1 MWIYIYLSLQ
11 WLHFKFFWLVY
22 KIPCCWNLGCFLF
35 FHVNK
40 LLLRTFFYIYISL
53 PICGNTSGVHN
64 PWNGIAVTGYSHF
77 TFWWILPYCLWSN
90 SCKLILSFQCAV
102 GNSCQCTL
110 VFIHYVYIKYKLV
123 CLVLWKIESNEIKK
137 SFFVKQSFTWKEK
150 ELVFC
155 TCRVMGDPW
164 LIALVKKETSYVIVT
179 HFFLYQH

>member
-1 MWIYIYLSLQ
+1 MKWN
-11 WLHFKFFWLVY
+11 
-22 KIPCCWNLGCFLF
+22 CC
-35 FHVNK
+35 
-40 LLLRTFFYIYISL
+40 
-53 PICGNTSGVHN
+53 
-64 PWNGIAVTGYSHF
+64 VTGYSHF
-77 TFWWILPYCLWSN
+77 TFWWILPYYPWSN

-137 SFFVKQSFTWKEK
+137 SFFVKQSFIWKEK

-179 HFFLYQH
+179 HYFLYQHQCINVEVPTNIIHLLLWNLSQLEILIEEILYSKHWEPKFFSST